1 MFNLGAWEWVI
12 LLIMIAVPLL
22 LAAAGILLVILLS
35 RRQTAGTRKCPYCAE
50 RIKAEAVI
58 CRFCG
63 RDVTPDP
70 DIAR

>member
-12 LLIMIAVPLL
+12 VLILALVPLL
-22 LAAAGILLVILLS
+22 LAAAGIVLVMFVS

-50 RIKAEAVI
+50 RIKAEAVV

-63 RDVTPDP
+63 RDVTPQP
-70 DIAR
+70 GAGR